1 MIKFE
6 SNTLV
11 LDSAVSKDDHDAI
24 NSFIEYVKDEERKN
38 ILKQIANGDIKIT
51 SP

>member
-11 LDSAVSKDDHDAI
+11 LDSAVSKDDHQAI
-24 NSFIEYVKDEERKN
+24 NDFIEHVRDEERKAV
-38 ILKQIANGDIKIT
+38 LKQIANGDIKIT